1 MLPLIVL
8 ASQAE
13 IAATPA
19 PPNNQIIILRET
31 PAPITVTAS
40 RNMIRLAETG
50 ISISQI
56 TLPQIEALSLPLVKD
71 YLTLIPGV
79 AGVSARTGRLAAPCA
94 NSAGDTAS
102 ITVAASICIV
112 IFTASSTRCDSC
124 LQLPS

>member
-79 AGVSARTGRLAAPCA
+79 AVAQTGPRRRKSVSAVPKPI
-94 NSAGDTAS
+94 TAS
-102 ITVAASICIV
+102 
-112 IFTASSTRCDSC
+112 ASSTASR
-124 LQLPS
+124 